1 MDFWDI
7 VLIIIKFAGAV
18 VVFIYGMKLMSE
30 GLQKVAGGK
39 MRSFMGQMNNLA
51 TGEQRA
57 SSPAL
62 PNQSGATK
70 RYNPLR
76 GIVTGTAVTAAI
88 QSSTATTVMVVSF
101 VNSGLLTLAGAI
113 AVIMG
118 ANIGTTITSWLILLG
133 ISCSAEK
140 FLLPLIIFAIA
151 SPLSLMKGDKVK
163 SVSEFII
170 GFGILMMG
178 LQFLQDTIPDI
189 CQHTAIL
196 DAMHS
201 WSNWGFGAI
210 PLFIVVGAILT
221 MIIQASSAVMAI
233 TLIMTAN
240 GWIGFDIAVAITIG
254 QNIGTTLTANN
265 AARVANTA
273 GKKAARAHFVFNM
286 VGAILTL
293 IVFYPILNLIT
304 YFTELVSGSPASF
317 NYLLLPV
324 AIMPLAITI
333 FHTFFNVINTVI
345 LSFFIPQ
352 FIKIVNWMVPASSE
366 DNEDEF
372 RLRFISGGFTNT
384 AELNI
389 QAAQKEIESFSKRVL
404 HMFTFLPSLRTAKD
418 DDEFNK
424 IVGRIEKYEAI
435 TDRMEMEIS
444 QYLTKTA
451 AGDLSQ
457 EGSRRVSSMLRIVD
471 NLESIGDTIFQIAMS
486 RKNKRETA
494 VHFDQGLND
503 NLSHMTDLVQ
513 QALDVMDRN
522 LNTEYGHID
531 LDAAYEAEHAINH
544 YRDVLRSRHLD
555 ALKLGVYN
563 FAVGNAY
570 SSLYALYEK
579 LGDYIINVSEAIDN
593 SVKAAETLGENAPN
607 KE

>member
-1 MDFWDI
+1 MDSWDI

-39 MRSFMGQMNNLA
+39 MRSIMGQMTN
-51 TGEQRA
+51 
-57 SSPAL
+57 SPF
-62 PNQSGATK
+62 
-70 RYNPLR
+70 R
-76 GIVTGTAVTAAI
+76 GVVTGAAVTAAV

-118 ANIGTTITSWLILLG
+118 ANIGTTITSWIILLG
-133 ISCSAEK
+133 MGDTAGK
-140 FLLPLIIFAIA
+140 FVLPLIIFAIA
-151 SPLSLMKGDKVK
+151 SPFVLMKGDRIK
-163 SVSEFII
+163 SISEFII
-170 GFGILMMG
+170 GVGILMMG

-189 CQHTAIL
+189 CHHATIL
-196 DAMHS
+196 NAMQS
-201 WSNWGFGAI
+201 WSYHGFWPI
-210 PLFIVVGAILT
+210 PLFIAIGAVLT
-221 MIIQASSAVMAI
+221 MIFQASSAVMAI

-240 GWIGFDIAVAITIG
+240 GWIGFDIAVAIIIG

-286 VGAILTL
+286 VGAIVTL
-293 IVFYPILNLIT
+293 ILFYPILHLIS
-304 YFTELVSGSPASF
+304 YLTELLSGNPASF
-317 NYLLLPV
+317 DYRLLPV

-333 FHTFFNVINTVI
+333 FHTFFNVVNTFI

-384 AELNI
+384 AELNL

-424 IVGRIEKYEAI
+424 TLGRIEKYEAI

-444 QYLTKTA
+444 QFLTKTA
-451 AGDLSQ
+451 AADLSQ

-471 NLESIGDTIFQIAMS
+471 NLESIGDTIFQIAMT

-503 NLSHMTDLVQ
+503 NLKHMTELVQ
-513 QALDVMDRN
+513 HALDVMDQN
-522 LNTEYGHID
+522 LNTEYSHID
-531 LDAAYEAEHAINH
+531 LNAAYDAEHAINH

-593 SVKAAETLGENAPN
+593 SVKAAETLGENIPN